1 MNTRVALVGLA
12 VVGFVVASAAF
23 APNVL
28 ALPRVT
34 IVVTLPERAT
44 GSAGAEAAAPA
55 IAPVPARESYVIGRV
70 RAVRIAPAVAPPLAP
85 ASPHQISR
93 PLLERLVRACAADV
107 DPTTQEAIVD
117 VESGANAWALHDDN
131 TNLVYAPATL
141 IDAAALATDLI
152 AHGRRRFGARD
163 RGVDVGLG
171 QVNSQNFGPLGV
183 SATTMLDPCQ
193 NLRASSRIIAEAYEQ
208 ERARVGSDQ
217 IALRR
222 ALQVYNSGRST
233 GDDRY
238 VQAVV
243 AAVPARGR
251 QPIVP
256 ALVVN
261 AVDVAQPAAP
271 LPASRPETPP
281 RSGLF
286 VHVDVGAE
294 TPTHPLFQAQP

>member
-12 VVGFVVASAAF
+12 VVGFVLASAAF

-44 GSAGAEAAAPA
+44 RAAGAQAAPA
-55 IAPVPARESYVIGRV
+55 IAPVAMRGPFVIGRV
-70 RAVRIAPAVAPPLAP
+70 HAIRIQPAAEPPLGP
-85 ASPHQISR
+85 ASSHQISR

-131 TNLVYAPATL
+131 TNLVYAPARL
-141 IDAAALATDLI
+141 IDATALATDLI
-152 AHGRRRFGARD
+152 AQGHRRFGARD

-243 AAVPARGR
+243 AAVPARDR
-251 QPIVP
+251 APIVP
-256 ALVVN
+256 AL
-261 AVDVAQPAAP
+261 AVDAVDAAQPGPP
-271 LPASRPETPP
+271 LPAPRPDAPP

-294 TPTHPLFQAQP
+294 APAHAIFQAQQ